1 MKTMKIM
8 TKKTLEEIEATPRA
22 LRTRD
27 ETYLIEKFPPDYRSR
42 ITREWE
48 AACKRLKPYF
58 RKDEVK

>member
-1 MKTMKIM
+1 MKIT
-8 TKKTLEEIEATPRA
+8 TKKTLAEIEATPRA

-48 AACKRLKPYF
+48 LACKRLTPYF
-58 RKDEVK
+58 RRGEVK